1 MCSVNFSDEKL
12 NLFIKYLCLTKIKYI
27 IAVKNIRANDLFNLI
42 FIFYYNITNN
52 TNIWPDERY
61 LKINWFFILAQ

>member
-61 LKINWFFILAQ
+61 LKIN